1 MSFFKKSLAA
11 LSAFFLLCTAVAP
24 PADALTIRE
33 ERQLADEFLKA
44 VYSYYD
50 VIDDHVVNDYINAMG
65 ERLTRDIPGE
75 PFPFKFHVIRE
86 DTFNAFAGPGG
97 NIFIFSGLVEA
108 LDTENELA
116 AIMAHEIAHVTGRHV
131 PDMISRSK
139 KTSIAS
145 MAGVIAGILVGL
157 GGAPAAGA
165 ALSVGSMAAGQ
176 TMMLAYSRENELQAD
191 FFGRRYLTDA
201 EFHEYGALSAL
212 KTIRSREWFGE
223 DEIPTYLRTH
233 PASAERMAMLGS
245 TIPEE
250 PAALINTYAYERTRM
265 RIIALYG
272 RRGNALD
279 RLSRMDQSNPDNP
292 AIQYGLGLAYAEG
305 GNPQKAI
312 DHLKKAASLKP
323 DDPIIAIALGR
334 AYFLAGQNQKAVK
347 TLETIENIEQ
357 YGPEGIFSMGR
368 VQMSKGDNKGAIET
382 FKKLLDHYPDDRQTL
397 LFLGQSLGQ
406 EGNIGEAHY
415 FLGRFHKAQGNLENA
430 RFHFNR
436 ALSEIDDSG
445 IKAEIEDRLREIS
458 PARRKEQ
465 IPERGR

>member
-11 LSAFFLLCTAVAP
+11 LSAFFFLCTAVAP

-33 ERQLADEFLKA
+33 ERQLAEEFLKA
-44 VYSYYD
+44 VYNYYD
-50 VIDDHVVNDYINAMG
+50 VIDDHVVNNYINALG
-65 ERLTRDIPGE
+65 EKLTRDIPGQ
-75 PFPFKFHVIRE
+75 PFPFTFHVIRE

-131 PDMISRSK
+131 PDMIARSK

-223 DEIPTYLRTH
+223 NEIPTYLRTH

-245 TIPEE
+245 TIPEA
-250 PAALINTYAYERTRM
+250 PAALTNTYAYERTRM

-279 RLSRMDQSNPDNP
+279 RLSRMEQNNPDNP
-292 AIQYGLGLAYAEG
+292 AIHYGLGLAYTES

-312 DHLKKAASLKP
+312 DHLEKAVSLKP
-323 DDPIIAIALGR
+323 DDPILSIALGR

-347 TLETIENIEQ
+347 TLEAIENIAQ

-368 VQMSKGDNKGAIET
+368 VQMAKGDNRGATET
-382 FKKLLDHYPDDRQTL
+382 FKKLLDHYPDDKQTL

-406 EGNIGEAHY
+406 EGKIGEAHY

-436 ALSEIDDSG
+436 ALSEIEDSG

-458 PARRKEQ
+458 PARRKDQ
-465 IPERGR
+465 TPERGR